1 MSQPAPAAPP
11 VLALLDAA
19 TAATRLAEL
28 GFTLRHHQLG
38 GDSAAFGAVCAS
50 LGDASTASV
59 ELTCAAVWAWGAALR
74 AGANRHT
81 LAAEAELF
89 ELGRAAAWRYLSEA
103 TVGELTPAE
112 AAALLLAAA
121 AELLVGN
128 DEPAALAARAAEALV
143 ARQQPSATP
152 PAWLALPLLLYAHAA
167 GRAPLG
173 VAGRQLVVTASA
185 FPELPLGWWE
195 SEAPVALSAW
205 AAALAGAAVACQGEP
220 ELVPWAARVASQRLP
235 TAPRGDGSDGGWAA
249 DASCLMGLIALARA
263 LPRQGWP
270 AQRRAEQAAG
280 ALGGALV
287 AKLDG
292 EGGGGSLVARLLLAF
307 ALYGFSVDPAGE
319 RVCC

>member
-1 MSQPAPAAPP
+1 MSQPAPATPP

-38 GDSAAFGAVCAS
+38 GDSAAFGAVCAAA
-50 LGDASTASV
+50 GDPATASV

-89 ELGRAAAWRYLSEA
+89 ELGRAAAWRFLSEA
-103 TVGELTPAE
+103 AAGALTPAQ
-112 AAALLLAAA
+112 AAAVLLAAA

-128 DEPAALAARAAEALV
+128 DEHTALAQRAAEVLASP
-143 ARQQPSATP
+143 QPSAVP

-167 GRAPLG
+167 GREPLG
-173 VAGRQLVVTASA
+173 LAGRQLVVSASA
-185 FPELPLGWWE
+185 FPELPLCWWE
-195 SEAPVALSAW
+195 SEPPTRLSAW

-235 TAPRGDGSDGGWAA
+235 TMPRGDGSDGGWAA

-280 ALGGALV
+280 ALGSALV
-287 AKLDG
+287 AKLDAQP
-292 EGGGGSLVARLLLAF
+292 GGGSLIARLLLAF